1 MTRFKNKFDKN
12 FSIFLVL
19 LVAFIDYFGIGL
31 VYPLFSSMFFSSD
44 SLFFAP
50 EVSASVRGFY
60 LGLLLSLQPLF
71 QFFSAPVLGTFSDQ
85 KGRKKMLIFALCIAL
100 VGYFIGFLAVYS
112 YSLLGLLLFRIIVGV
127 SAGSTSVVQASLAD
141 ISTKETKTKNFGLY
155 NMALGTGFT
164 LGPFLGG
171 KLTDPNFLPFATF
184 STPFLITV
192 LVVALNLLL
201 VVFFYRETLK
211 TKKKKELSIW
221 VGLQSLQKIFKLK
234 KIRIL
239 FLCTFVYIFGWSFF
253 FEFMPVYLIN
263 AFNFTPQNIGNV
275 FGVAGLS
282 FALSSGIF
290 IRPIVNRYKAQT
302 ILFFAP
308 ILMSIIIFSIALSK
322 VVPVLY
328 ILFCVTTFFA
338 ALILPSLTA
347 VVSNFVEEDVQGE
360 VLGLLSST
368 IGLALAVSPL
378 FSGAIVGAYPIM
390 PIVIGGG
397 CMLLTSAIIA
407 SSLRTYY
414 K

>member
-263 AFNFTPQNIGNV
+263 ADRK
-275 FGVAGLS
+275 S
-282 FALSSGIF
+282 
-290 IRPIVNRYKAQT
+290 
-302 ILFFAP
+302 
-308 ILMSIIIFSIALSK
+308 
-322 VVPVLY
+322 VV
-328 ILFCVTTFFA
+328 
-338 ALILPSLTA
+338 
-347 VVSNFVEEDVQGE
+347 
-360 VLGLLSST
+360 
-368 IGLALAVSPL
+368 
-378 FSGAIVGAYPIM
+378 
-390 PIVIGGG
+390 
-397 CMLLTSAIIA
+397 
-407 SSLRTYY
+407 
-414 K
+414 

>member
-1 MTRFKNKFDKN
+1 MKQFESNFQKNISI
-12 FSIFLVL
+12 FSIL
-19 LVAFIDYFGIGL
+19 LLAFIDYFGIGL
-31 VYPLFSSMFFSSD
+31 VYPLFSSMLFSSD
-44 SLFFAP
+44 LPFFDP

-60 LGLLLSLQPLF
+60 LGILLALQPLF
-71 QFFSAPVLGTFSDQ
+71 QFFSAPILGTFSDQ
-85 KGRKKMLIFALCIAL
+85 RGRKQLLIITLCIAL
-100 VGYFIGFLAVYS
+100 AGYLIGFLAVYS
-112 YSLLGLLLFRIIVGV
+112 YNLIGLLLSRIVVGI
-127 SAGSTSVVQASLAD
+127 SAGSTSIIQASLAD
-141 ISTKETKTKNFGLY
+141 ISTKADKTKNFGLY

-164 LGPFLGG
+164 IGPFLGG
-171 KLTDPNFLPFATF
+171 KLTDPNFIPFATF

-192 LVVALNLLL
+192 LFVALNLLL
-201 VVFFYRETLK
+201 VIFFYRETLK
-211 TKKKKELSIW
+211 TKKKVELSIW

-263 AFNFTPQNIGNV
+263 VFNFTPQDIGNV

-328 ILFCVTTFFA
+328 VLFCVTTFFA

-347 VVSNFVEEDVQGE
+347 AVSNFVEENVQGE

-368 IGLALAVSPL
+368 IGLALAISPL
-378 FSGAIVGAYPIM
+378 FSGAIAGAYPIM
-390 PIVIGGG
+390 PIVVGGG
-397 CMLLTSAIIA
+397 CMLLTSVVI
-407 SSLRTYY
+407 SL
-414 K
+414 KKFS